1 MVNLGG
7 AWILSAHF
15 LITKN
20 KNDVN
25 TIRLYKEDL
34 AFAKALIQHDER
46 VTRMFFYKQC
56 YPLFKSIYD
65 NYYTDCAT
73 VKEFIDEI
81 YIVVLAPSKITG
93 KCQMENFKGES
104 SLMSWVKSA
113 CLYYCYNKFK
123 RKKRIPLIE
132 SLPNPNE
139 EKNDDPDRFIDLGG
153 SSELDFGKMNREDVE
168 TILNLMPNSRY
179 SQLIRMR
186 YLDMK
191 SNEETA
197 KSLGVNME
205 NYYNIHK
212 RAKLQ
217 YERVCRKEEYYG

>member
-1 MVNLGG
+1 M
-7 AWILSAHF
+7 
-15 LITKN
+15 
-20 KNDVN
+20 N
-25 TIRLYKEDL
+25 TIRIYTEDL
-34 AFAKALIQHDER
+34 KIAKALIRHDEG
-46 VTRMFFYKQC
+46 VTRMFFYRQC

-65 NYYTDCAT
+65 NYYTDCTA

-113 CLYYCYNKFK
+113 CLYYCYNKYK
-123 RKKRIPLIE
+123 RKQRIPLVE

-139 EKNDDPDRFIDLGG
+139 KKYDDSDRFIDFGG
-153 SSELDFGKMNREDVE
+153 SSELDFGNMNREDVE

-179 SQLIRMR
+179 RQLIRMR
-186 YLDMK
+186 YLNMK

-197 KSLGVNME
+197 KSLGVNMD